1 MSTAK
6 TFKKGEYLFK
16 DGDKIT
22 GLLLIQSGGVTLG
35 LTRNKKMV
43 EIAQLGSSQVLGEQ
57 SLLGATTFN
66 VSAIATVETKVLEV
80 PIDIF
85 KQAIEGLPQPIKI
98 FIKSL
103 NERLKNANAD
113 VRAGKLEKDSSP
125 APEEQI
131 ARIFGTVF
139 HCARQKGVK
148 DEKNQGRITVDWLSM
163 KQYAQRV
170 FGDSPKRME
179 QAICVLVK
187 LKIAQFEMGRPP
199 DDPEGAEQI
208 MKVHFFDLAI
218 VESFFE
224 FYQYHYFKNG
234 KSEILKPEE
243 NVILLL
249 NHLVKLGETVPID
262 RFGLVTLDYTKVSEY
277 FKAEARITLLP
288 DHFSRLENKGI
299 FAKRATRA
307 DGSVVLQYELKEYK
321 TTSYIWRMLREI
333 EKWNERGFVDL
344 TEEDSKPKKKTDG
357 SSCPACSAELATGSK
372 FCSDC
377 GLKIAA

>member
-148 DEKNQGRITVDWLSM
+148 DEKNQGRITVDPIL
-163 KQYAQRV
+163 QLCEDVR
-170 FGDSPKRME
+170 GD
-179 QAICVLVK
+179 
-187 LKIAQFEMGRPP
+187 
-199 DDPEGAEQI
+199 
-208 MKVHFFDLAI
+208 
-218 VESFFE
+218 
-224 FYQYHYFKNG
+224 
-234 KSEILKPEE
+234 
-243 NVILLL
+243 
-249 NHLVKLGETVPID
+249 T
-262 RFGLVTLDYTKVSEY
+262 
-277 FKAEARITLLP
+277 
-288 DHFSRLENKGI
+288 
-299 FAKRATRA
+299 
-307 DGSVVLQYELKEYK
+307 
-321 TTSYIWRMLREI
+321 I
-333 EKWNERGFVDL
+333 EVGDL
-344 TEEDSKPKKKTDG
+344 TGTRDVVEEFVG
-357 SSCPACSAELATGSK
+357 HLSSL
-372 FCSDC
+372 
-377 GLKIAA
+377 